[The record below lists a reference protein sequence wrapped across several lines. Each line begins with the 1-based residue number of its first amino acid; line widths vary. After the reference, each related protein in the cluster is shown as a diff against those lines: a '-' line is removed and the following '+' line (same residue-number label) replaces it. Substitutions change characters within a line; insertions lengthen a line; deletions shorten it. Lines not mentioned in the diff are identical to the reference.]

1 MLQAGIIRESS
12 SPWAFPVV
20 VVKKKN
26 GKLRFCVDYRKLN
39 EVTIKDSYPL
49 PRVDELIDTI
59 GAAKWFTTM
68 DLASGYWQVEVKEKD
83 RPKTAFVTRYGLYE
97 FNVMPFGLTN
107 APATFQ
113 RVMDQVLKEV
123 FHRIRRAGLR
133 LNPSKCHFGRKSV
146 TFLGHVISEGR
157 VETDPSNT
165 EKVARYPEPTN
176 KTQLRG
182 FLGLTGYYRRFIEGY
197 ATLAEPLNRL
207 LRNKEPY
214 EWRAGQEQAFDT
226 LSRSLTQA
234 ERNYDTTE
242 REALAV
248 VWAIKKLR
256 HYRSGATHLNADAL
270 SRIPPQLTPA
280 QQLVSHNSE
289 SRI

>member
-1 MLQAGIIRESS
+1 M
-12 SPWAFPVV
+12 
-20 VVKKKN
+20 
-26 GKLRFCVDYRKLN
+26 
-39 EVTIKDSYPL
+39 
-49 PRVDELIDTI
+49 
-59 GAAKWFTTM
+59 
-68 DLASGYWQVEVKEKD
+68 
-83 RPKTAFVTRYGLYE
+83 
-97 FNVMPFGLTN
+97 
-107 APATFQ
+107 
-113 RVMDQVLKEV
+113 
-123 FHRIRRAGLR
+123 
-133 LNPSKCHFGRKSV
+133 

-214 EWRAGQEQAFDT
+214 EWRTGQEQAFNTLKTRLTTKPILIRPNFDQRFVPHT
-226 LSRSLTQA
+226 DASDFGLGAVLAQEVAGKREGAVAYLSRSLTQA

-248 VWAIKKLR
+248 VWAVKKLR
-256 HYRSGATHLNADAL
+256 HYLIGVDFELVTDHKALKWLFNRADPEGKLARWITTLQNYTFTITHRSGATHLNADAL
-270 SRIPPQLTPA
+270 SRIPPQLTSV
-280 QQLVSHNSE
+280 QQPTSHNSE
-289 SRI
+289 FRI

>member
-1 MLQAGIIRESS
+1 VVHNYGPRKRILAGGSQ
-12 SPWAFPVV
+12 
-20 VVKKKN
+20 
-26 GKLRFCVDYRKLN
+26 GKRQ
-39 EVTIKDSYPL
+39 TKDSVRDALRPL
-49 PRVDELIDTI
+49 RVQRDAVRSHQRPRNLPKSHGPSTQGSLPQDPT
-59 GAAKWFTTM
+59 GRTPTQPK
-68 DLASGYWQVEVKEKD
+68 QVPLRQEKRD
-83 RPKTAFVTRYGLYE
+83 
-97 FNVMPFGLTN
+97 
-107 APATFQ
+107 
-113 RVMDQVLKEV
+113 
-123 FHRIRRAGLR
+123 
-133 LNPSKCHFGRKSV
+133 
-146 TFLGHVISEGR
+146 
-157 VETDPSNT
+157 
-165 EKVARYPEPTN
+165 PEPTN